1 MQPMKLIIQ
10 IPCLNEAETLPVTV
24 ADLPRDVPGFERVEL
39 LVIDD
44 GSTDDT
50 VEVARSLGVEHI
62 VSFNAN
68 KGLAVAF
75 HAGIDACLKLGAD
88 VIVNTDAD
96 NQYCGEDVLKLVE
109 PIVERRADMV
119 IGDRQVQH
127 HPEFSRTK
135 KLLQRLGS
143 WVVRRASATE
153 VPDTTSGFRAYTRD
167 AALRLNVVSRFS
179 YTLETLIQAGKSDIA
194 VTSVPIRTN
203 PTTRESRLFTSNIQY
218 IRRSIGTIVRIWA
231 MYSPLPAFLL
241 PALVFALGGVA
252 LMSRFLWRYFTTTG
266 PTGHVQSLVLGAAFL
281 IVAFMLVMLGII
293 GNLLSA
299 NRVLTERSLYRI
311 RHLELSLGV
320 PPDVPREH
328 LPPGPPS
335 GQQGS
340 RRAER
345 SLEDLAET
353 ATRSKT

>member
-1 MQPMKLIIQ
+1 MHPMKLIIQ
-10 IPCLNEAETLPVTV
+10 IPCLNEAQTLPVTV

-119 IGDRQVQH
+119 IGDRQVQQ

-153 VPDTTSGFRAYTRD
+153 VPDTT
-167 AALRLNVVSRFS
+167 LRLNVVSRFS

-203 PTTRESRLFTSNIQY
+203 PRTRESRLFTSNFQY

-299 NRVLTERSLYRI
+299 NRVLTERTLYRI

-328 LPPGPPS
+328 LPSGPPS

-340 RRAER
+340 RRAQR